1 MIQWA
6 GPCLYVD
13 GPAYDRAKDAS
24 EQRTFLPRDG
34 FVECVAKHR
43 IRREPSRLSG
53 TRRLAFVW
61 CESPRNFKVSRTMEA
76 CFRTARV
83 V

>member
-1 MIQWA
+1 MLSMIQYNTRRVKRSARCGANRARCEMIQWA

-34 FVECVAKHR
+34 FVECVAKH
-43 IRREPSRLSG
+43 
-53 TRRLAFVW
+53 
-61 CESPRNFKVSRTMEA
+61 
-76 CFRTARV
+76 
-83 V
+83 